1 MGNIT
6 NAELLIEN
14 FFDGN
19 LSEEEGRKLVSW
31 LDRDERNVDA
41 FLLHVDLHASLFE
54 ELAEVPATGEFR
66 AVRRT
71 ARRRRPSRTLAWVP
85 VAAAAAVLL
94 AVGIW
99 LLSPSVP
106 PGIVTIVRKSGSVKV
121 TDDSIATGPDSW
133 CLAKYAD
140 GTILALDEKTEV
152 GLALDRN
159 TRQKTVDLYRGRTYF
174 DVVPQNKP
182 FTIATGEAKAEVLG
196 TKLQVIRKEQTFL
209 AMAEGLV
216 KVTDL
221 DTGVYVRGQQ
231 AVKAWRG
238 AGPSRATMKV
248 ARIPEERP
256 AYAWLEKMGIDVD
269 ALLATAGRATPRY
282 KDSQCDFDNYTV
294 YGGVWTVEQGA
305 GGVIVRQEKVLAS
318 AKGYYGIQFG
328 TEKWSGGVLSFDFKL
343 KKRPSESSPAQWGI
357 YALFHHK
364 DGFDYMGVSRV
375 IPELLAHG
383 DWIHMDVE
391 FRVGDRDNLVTTVK
405 ASATGKRDTMKAWT
419 FEKHPGNSRIKKR
432 DRCGVGLCSTGY
444 AVEFRNIKLTKA
456 R

>member
-1 MGNIT
+1 MGDVANS
-6 NAELLIEN
+6 ELLIEN
-14 FFDGN
+14 FFDGT

-31 LDRDERNVDA
+31 LDRDDRNVDA

-54 ELAEVPATGEFR
+54 ELAEAPATGEFR

-71 ARRRRPSRTLAWVP
+71 ARRRCPSRTLAWVP

-133 CLAKYAD
+133 CLARYAD
-140 GTILALDEKTEV
+140 GTALALDEKTEV
-152 GLALDRN
+152 ELALDRN

-182 FTIATGEAKAEVLG
+182 FIITTGEAKAEVLG

-221 DTGVYVRGQQ
+221 DTGVYARGQQ
-231 AVKAWRG
+231 AVKAWRYG
-238 AGPSRATMKV
+238 IPTRAVMKV
-248 ARIPEERP
+248 VRMPEERP
-256 AYAWLEKMGIDVD
+256 AYAWLEKMGMDVD
-269 ALLATAGRATPRY
+269 ALLADTGRVTPRH
-282 KDSQCDFDNYTV
+282 KDSQCDFDTYTAHV
-294 YGGVWTVEQGA
+294 GVWNVQQKADGTV
-305 GGVIVRQEKVLAS
+305 VKQEKLLS
-318 AKGYYGIQFG
+318 DEQYCTIHFG
-328 TEKWSGGVLSFDFKL
+328 TEKWKSGAFSFDFRL
-343 KKRPSESSPAQWGI
+343 KEKVPQSSGPKWGV
-357 YALFHHK
+357 YASFQHE
-364 DGFDYMGVSRV
+364 DGFDYMGVSRM
-375 IPELLAHG
+375 IPELLAQG
-383 DWIHMDVE
+383 EWIHLRSE
-391 FRVGDRDNLVTTVK
+391 FRVGNNDLTTTVK
-405 ASATGKRDTMKAWT
+405 AHAVGKPKQTKAWT
-419 FEKHPGNSRIKKR
+419 FRKHPDNSYIKKR
-432 DRCGVGLCSTGY
+432 DRCGVGLCAVGCT
-444 AVEFRNIKLTKA
+444 VEFRNIKLTRA